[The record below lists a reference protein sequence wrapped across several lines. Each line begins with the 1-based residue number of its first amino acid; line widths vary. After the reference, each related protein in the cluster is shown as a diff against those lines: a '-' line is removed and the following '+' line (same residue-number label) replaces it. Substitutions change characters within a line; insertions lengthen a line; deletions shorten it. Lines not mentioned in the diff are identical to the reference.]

1 MDIDEKE
8 EIGTAEKACGPMR
21 SGTGFLRIL
30 RFPTRRAAYVF
41 YRNMA
46 VQFALLMGLWLLLS
60 GHYDA
65 FHIGA
70 GIASALLVTAANFR
84 LNKFFFIRDD
94 LCQSA
99 PIRVRRLFVY
109 IPWLLWQIVISS
121 IQVAAVVL
129 HPKLPADPA
138 LIRFRTKLPTTASR
152 VILANSIT
160 LTPGTLTVELD
171 GEAFFVHALTDVSFT
186 GIADGSLPGQVALLY
201 DKKPGQ
207 IVSRLRVFKTT
218 RRT

>member
-1 MDIDEKE
+1 MKKIYEKYM
-8 EIGTAEKACGPMR
+8 AVYDPMR
-21 SGTGFLRIL
+21 SGAGFFFIL
-30 RFPTRRAAYVF
+30 RFPSKHAAYIF
-41 YRNMA
+41 YRNLA
-46 VQFALLMGLWLLLS
+46 IQFALLMGLWLLLS

-70 GIASALLVTAANFR
+70 GAVSAVIVVAGNFR

-94 LCQSA
+94 LFQSA
-99 PIRVRRLFVY
+99 PIRIRRLFVY

-121 IQVAAVVL
+121 IQVAMVVL
-129 HPKLPADPA
+129 HPRKSADPA
-138 LIRFRTKLPTTASR
+138 LVRFRTKLATTASR

-171 GEAFFVHALTDVSFT
+171 DEVFFVHALTDVSFT
-186 GIADGSLPGQVALLY
+186 GIADGSLPGQVARLY
-201 DKKPGQ
+201 DKRPGQ
-207 IVSRLRVFKTT
+207 IVSRLRVFKTA